1 MVRFSDRLSPLSKQK
16 RCIGIHIVHSR
27 NERTEEDEGIVFVRS
42 EALRAV
48 HTSLID
54 AYGGLPGIRDENA
67 LESAI
72 GRPRNLAAYGDVSS
86 IFTLA
91 AALPW
96 AILRN
101 HPFTDG
107 NKRVAFAS
115 LVIFYN
121 ATVVALY
128 ARKVNKPQWSSV
140 RLPARSRKKSGQPG
154 SIAL

>member
-1 MVRFSDRLSPLSKQK
+1 M
-16 RCIGIHIVHSR
+16 HSR

-115 LVIFYN
+115 LVIFLQRN
-121 ATVVALY
+121 GCSLVCSQNEQTAMVLRAAASEITEEEWTAWVHSVVK
-128 ARKVNKPQWSSV
+128 RKSD
-140 RLPARSRKKSGQPG
+140 
-154 SIAL
+154 IAQ